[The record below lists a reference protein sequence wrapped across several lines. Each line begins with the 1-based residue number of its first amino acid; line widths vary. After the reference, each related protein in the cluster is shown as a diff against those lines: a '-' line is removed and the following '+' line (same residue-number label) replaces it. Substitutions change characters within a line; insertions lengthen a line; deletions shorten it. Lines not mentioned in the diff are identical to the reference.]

1 MYIYIA
7 ILLYY
12 TTSTNDSSP
21 GIFGRFLYTR
31 TTFPCSVPSSAESEP
46 PCFLEQKIH
55 ASNRS
60 SPALECM
67 TYATQAEVVAG
78 ALLKVEMVSSG
89 TGGGGSLRHENH
101 LSWLSCVYT
110 HIHKDS
116 TWKSFTDIFYIREQ
130 WPLRVANSKYSQAYV
145 SFPKLQGPFLLSNER
160 RETETFLVTTLRW
173 KSC

>member
-89 TGGGGSLRHENH
+89 TGGVFPYGMKTT
-101 LSWLSCVYT
+101 Y
-110 HIHKDS
+110 HIYIYDIYIYINIDS
-116 TWKSFTDIFYIREQ
+116 T
-130 WPLRVANSKYSQAYV
+130 
-145 SFPKLQGPFLLSNER
+145 
-160 RETETFLVTTLRW
+160 
-173 KSC
+173 